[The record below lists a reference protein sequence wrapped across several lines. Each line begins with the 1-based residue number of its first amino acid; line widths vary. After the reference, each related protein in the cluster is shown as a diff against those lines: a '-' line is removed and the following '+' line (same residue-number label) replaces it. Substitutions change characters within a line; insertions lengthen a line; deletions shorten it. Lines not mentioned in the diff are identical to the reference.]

1 MAIPLARSRT
11 DYTTTVRIVPNQT
24 PADLLAFPEGTLA
37 QLIDGTLV
45 MSPAP
50 TSFHQRIVTRLIRNM
65 GAFVDD
71 EGLGEVIAS
80 PFDVFLD
87 ESHVV
92 QPDLV
97 FISTGR
103 MHLISKRG
111 LEGAPDLVV
120 EVLSPSTGYY
130 DLTQKR
136 EVYERTGVREYW
148 IVDPERRTVEVLSLE
163 EDGYQTTAKVDRD
176 GRAASAVLGGF
187 DVVLDRL
194 FEL

>member
-1 MAIPLARSRT
+1 MQTTLAPSRT
-11 DYTTTVRIVPNQT
+11 DYTTTVRIIPNRT
-24 PADLLAFPEGTLA
+24 AADLRAFPEGTLA
-37 QLIDGTLV
+37 QLINGTLV

-50 TSFHQRIVTRLIRNM
+50 TSFHQRIVTRFIRKM
-65 GAFVDD
+65 GAFVDE

-87 ESHVV
+87 ESHVL

-97 FISTGR
+97 VVVSER

-148 IVDPERRTVEVLSLE
+148 IVDPETQTVEVLTLE
-163 EDGYQTTAKVDRD
+163 EDGYRTAAKARE
-176 GRAASAVLGGF
+176 GRVASVLLGGF
-187 DVVLDRL
+187 EVGLERL
-194 FEL
+194 FER